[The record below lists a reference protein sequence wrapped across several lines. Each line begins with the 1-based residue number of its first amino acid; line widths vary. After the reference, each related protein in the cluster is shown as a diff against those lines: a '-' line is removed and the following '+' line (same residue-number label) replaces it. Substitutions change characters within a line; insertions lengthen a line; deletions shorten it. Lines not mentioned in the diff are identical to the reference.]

1 MAGVVR
7 RDRSDR
13 RPVIGYHEIR
23 RQQST
28 FYCPVR
34 RRRLETD
41 ATDPLELPLAHS
53 GLGFQADRTGHRH
66 PEGCRRQKIAFGY
79 DHIRERKSRVL
90 IDGKSLQPVGTREAS
105 DRVSAQLRAVAS
117 SFPGMRVHTLLR
129 DNHLLRWETPPTN
142 NDRKPAAIPL
152 PSELVLYKIR

>member
-1 MAGVVR
+1 MKYDGNNQLFIARFEDGVWKRMRLIRWNCRWHIQGWGSRPTELGIGTPKVAE
-7 RDRSDR
+7 DR
-13 RPVIGYHEIR
+13 
-23 RQQST
+23 
-28 FYCPVR
+28 
-34 RRRLETD
+34 
-41 ATDPLELPLAHS
+41 
-53 GLGFQADRTGHRH
+53 
-66 PEGCRRQKIAFGY
+66 KIAFGY

-142 NDRKPAAIPL
+142 NDRKPAAIPP

>member
-1 MAGVVR
+1 MKYDGNNQLFIARFEDGVWKR
-7 RDRSDR
+7 MRLIRWNCRWHIQGRDSRPTELGIGTPKVAEDR
-13 RPVIGYHEIR
+13 
-23 RQQST
+23 
-28 FYCPVR
+28 
-34 RRRLETD
+34 
-41 ATDPLELPLAHS
+41 
-53 GLGFQADRTGHRH
+53 
-66 PEGCRRQKIAFGY
+66 KIAFGY

-90 IDGKSLQPVGTREAS
+90 IDGKSLQPVGTRDVS

-142 NDRKPAAIPL
+142 NDRKPAAIPP

>member
-1 MAGVVR
+1 MKYDGNNQLFIARFEDGVWKRMRLIRWNCRWHIQGWGARPTELGIGTPKVAE
-7 RDRSDR
+7 DR
-13 RPVIGYHEIR
+13 
-23 RQQST
+23 
-28 FYCPVR
+28 
-34 RRRLETD
+34 
-41 ATDPLELPLAHS
+41 
-53 GLGFQADRTGHRH
+53 
-66 PEGCRRQKIAFGY
+66 KIAFGY

-142 NDRKPAAIPL
+142 NDRKPAAIPP

>member
-1 MAGVVR
+1 MKYDGNNQLFIARFEDGVWKRMRLIRWDSRPTELGIGTPKVAE
-7 RDRSDR
+7 DR
-13 RPVIGYHEIR
+13 
-23 RQQST
+23 
-28 FYCPVR
+28 
-34 RRRLETD
+34 
-41 ATDPLELPLAHS
+41 
-53 GLGFQADRTGHRH
+53 
-66 PEGCRRQKIAFGY
+66 KIAFGY

-90 IDGKSLQPVGTREAS
+90 IDGKSLQPVGTREVS

-142 NDRKPAAIPL
+142 NDRKPAAIPP

>member
-1 MAGVVR
+1 M
-7 RDRSDR
+7 
-13 RPVIGYHEIR
+13 
-23 RQQST
+23 
-28 FYCPVR
+28 
-34 RRRLETD
+34 
-41 ATDPLELPLAHS
+41 
-53 GLGFQADRTGHRH
+53 
-66 PEGCRRQKIAFGY
+66 
-79 DHIRERKSRVL
+79 L
-90 IDGKSLQPVGTREAS
+90 IDGKSLQPVGTREVS

>member
-1 MAGVVR
+1 MKYDGNNQLFIARFEGGVWKRMRLIRWNCRWHIQGWDSRPTELGIGTPKVAE
-7 RDRSDR
+7 DR
-13 RPVIGYHEIR
+13 
-23 RQQST
+23 
-28 FYCPVR
+28 
-34 RRRLETD
+34 
-41 ATDPLELPLAHS
+41 
-53 GLGFQADRTGHRH
+53 
-66 PEGCRRQKIAFGY
+66 KIAVGY

-90 IDGKSLQPVGTREAS
+90 IDGKSLQPVGTREVS

-129 DNHLLRWETPPTN
+129 DNHLLRWETSPTN

>member
-1 MAGVVR
+1 MKYDGNNQLFIARFEGGVWKRMRLIRWNCRWHIQGWDSRPKVAE
-7 RDRSDR
+7 DR
-13 RPVIGYHEIR
+13 
-23 RQQST
+23 
-28 FYCPVR
+28 
-34 RRRLETD
+34 
-41 ATDPLELPLAHS
+41 
-53 GLGFQADRTGHRH
+53 
-66 PEGCRRQKIAFGY
+66 KIAFGY

-90 IDGKSLQPVGTREAS
+90 IDGKSLQPVGTREVS

-129 DNHLLRWETPPTN
+129 DNHLLRWETSPTN